1 MPVTIAPLEIEIEP
15 SKNHGGPGGD
25 RGGDGWGGHEG
36 WGGSH
41 SQDFQTPSQAYRL
54 GMLLGLASI
63 LMLFV
68 ALSSAYVMRQGEPQG
83 WQPIAMPPLL
93 LPNTLALLLSSFTLE
108 LARRALK
115 QQRVGPCRRWLMLS
129 TLLGVIFLSGQLV
142 IWRTLVTQGIYLGS
156 NPHSSF
162 FYVLT
167 GTHGVHLLGGMVA
180 LGAVTLRA
188 RQPNRKIGASQTA
201 LDVTALYWHFMDG
214 LWIYLFLLLFV
225 WR

>member
-1 MPVTIAPLEIEIEP
+1 
-15 SKNHGGPGGD
+15 
-25 RGGDGWGGHEG
+25 
-36 WGGSH
+36 
-41 SQDFQTPSQAYRL
+41 
-54 GMLLGLASI
+54 
-63 LMLFV
+63 
-68 ALSSAYVMRQGEPQG
+68 
-83 WQPIAMPPLL
+83 
-93 LPNTLALLLSSFTLE
+93 

-115 QQRVGPCRRWLMLS
+115 QLRVGPYRRWLMLS
-129 TLLGVIFLSGQLV
+129 MLLGVIFLSGQLL
-142 IWRTLVTQGIYLGS
+142 IWRTLAAQGIYLGS

-167 GTHGVHLLGGMVA
+167 GAHGVHLLGGMVA

-188 RQPNRKIGASQTA
+188 RQPDRKIGASRTA